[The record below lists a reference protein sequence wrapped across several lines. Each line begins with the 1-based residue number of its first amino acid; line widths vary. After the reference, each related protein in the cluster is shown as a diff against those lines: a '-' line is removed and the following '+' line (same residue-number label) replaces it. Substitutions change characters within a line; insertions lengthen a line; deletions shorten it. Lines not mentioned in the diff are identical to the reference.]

1 MAYMKTVKMS
11 VEEAIQSEINK
22 GFECFDEM
30 FEVVQDI
37 SREYNISSSDVMSL
51 FWDIGVK

>member
-1 MAYMKTVKMS
+1 MKTVKIS